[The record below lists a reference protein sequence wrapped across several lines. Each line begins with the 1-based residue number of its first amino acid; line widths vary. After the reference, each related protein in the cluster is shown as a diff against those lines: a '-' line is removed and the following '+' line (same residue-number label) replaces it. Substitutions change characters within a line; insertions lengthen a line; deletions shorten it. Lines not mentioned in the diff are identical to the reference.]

1 MFALRNQKLK
11 LFFAFMLG
19 ATITAVLFSAAWLE
33 VGRCMAGNPRCSAN
47 HRLGPGKVLAVFDA
61 ESPTTPSSPS
71 FTGTA
76 AQAGAVGTW
85 SGAKT
90 SGARVYRE
98 ESRTA
103 ITTLRFPTAQTP
115 TGAKVFKKRRP
126 NPSSSQ
132 NPPESSSFSIPKLK
146 FGQRTH
152 PIPSESPYHDTAM
165 HERLNRPCPQTD
177 FCRENLSPKEDEQY
191 SKCISRCE
199 GKRDKF
205 GLVKNGSCRF
215 LDGQGR
221 LPVALASFPGS
232 GNTWT
237 RGLLQKVTGICTGN
251 IHYTHAPYPVVGY
264 WCTLRGERGWHRDL
278 FLHTHLVS
286 NNSFLVY
293 SIIPKFSLQGF
304 LSD

>member
-33 VGRCMAGNPRCSAN
+33 VGRCMAGNPRCGAN
-47 HRLGPGKVLAVFDA
+47 HRLGKVLAVFGA

-76 AQAGAVGTW
+76 TPAGAVGTW

-103 ITTLRFPTAQTP
+103 ITTMTFPTAQTP
-115 TGAKVFKKRRP
+115 AGAKVFKKRRP

-152 PIPSESPYHDTAM
+152 PIPESPYHDTSM
-165 HERLNRPCPQTD
+165 HKRLNRRCPQTD

-199 GKRDKF
+199 GRRDKF
-205 GLVKNGSCRF
+205 GSVKNGSCRF

-237 RGLLQKVTGICTGN
+237 RGLLEKVTGICTG
-251 IHYTHAPYPVVGY
+251 IMYTLYT
-264 WCTLRGERGWHRDL
+264 CTLSYSGI
-278 FLHTHLVS
+278 
-286 NNSFLVY
+286 LVY
-293 SIIPKFSLQGF
+293 FEKGRGVAQRSGLAHNFPTTPSEQ
-304 LSD
+304 